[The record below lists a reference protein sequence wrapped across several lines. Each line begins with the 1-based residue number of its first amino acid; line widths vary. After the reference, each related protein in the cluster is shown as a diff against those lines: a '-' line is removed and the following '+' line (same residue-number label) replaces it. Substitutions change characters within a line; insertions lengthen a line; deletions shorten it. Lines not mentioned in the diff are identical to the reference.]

1 MKIIGIILLVISA
14 VMFFTRRNQQQ
25 KLFSIK
31 RARSVTASE
40 LTDTAGAV
48 ADEIGGGNWRDY
60 VKLWGQITT
69 EEPLRSEHK
78 QEPCVHYVSTVT
90 REYEEKNEEGK
101 LERKT
106 DRVSHHRQSTKF
118 WLKDNTGSIL
128 VNPDGADIDSVNI
141 MDEFREERSSD
152 STLGYRYA
160 ESVLPVGQDIL
171 VVGAASDLTGQ
182 VVIGKPVQ
190 ADHKYLISLKDEERL
205 ATATSQNAQNTGIAM
220 FVCLGLGAV
229 LLIWGLIS

>member
-1 MKIIGIILLVISA
+1 MKVIGIILLIIGA

-31 RARSVTASE
+31 RARSVTVAE
-40 LTDTAGAV
+40 LTDIAGAV

-60 VKLWGQITT
+60 VKLWGQVTT
-69 EEPLRSEHK
+69 AEPLRSEHK

-90 REYEEKNEEGK
+90 REYEEKNQEGK

-106 DRVSHHRQSTKF
+106 EQVSRNQRSTKF
-118 WLKDNTGSIL
+118 WLKDDTGSIL
-128 VNPDGADIDSVNI
+128 VNLDGAAIDTVAI
-141 MDEFREERSSD
+141 MDEFRDERSG

-160 ESVLPVGQDIL
+160 ESVLPVGQDVL
-171 VVGAASDLTGQ
+171 VVGAVSDLTGQ
-182 VVIGKPVQ
+182 VAIGKPVQ
-190 ADHKYLISLKDEERL
+190 ADHNYLVSLKDEERL
-205 ATATSQNAQNTGIAM
+205 ATTTSRNVQNTGIAM

>member
-1 MKIIGIILLVISA
+1 MKVIGIVLLVMSA

-60 VKLWGQITT
+60 VKLWGQVVTAQ
-69 EEPLRSEHK
+69 PLRSEHK

-101 LERKT
+101 LEHKT
-106 DRVSHHRQSTKF
+106 EQVSSNRRFTQF
-118 WLKDNTGSIL
+118 WLKDDTGSIL
-128 VNPDGADIDSVNI
+128 VNPDGAAIDTVVI
-141 MDEFREERSSD
+141 MDEFRQERSG

-160 ESVLPVGQDIL
+160 ESVLPLGQAVL
-171 VVGAASDLTGQ
+171 VVGAVSDATGQ
-182 VVIGKPVQ
+182 VVIGQPVQ
-190 ADHKYLISLKDEERL
+190 ADHRYLISIKDEELL
-205 ATATSQNAQNTGIAM
+205 ATATSRNAQNTGIAM
-220 FVCLGLGAV
+220 FICLGLGTA
-229 LLIWGLIS
+229 LMIWGLIS